1 MKNWWRNI
9 SVVAG
14 VSLCLVGCNA
24 QSTKETLAK
33 PSDKVTSFLQV
44 NSEQGPISG
53 RSTGGLLY
61 FRGIPYAQP
70 PVGELRWRAPQPAL
84 ERNEILNAAGGFAN
98 RCYQRPQNQS
108 WQKPEAYTQAE
119 SEDCLYMNIY
129 RPDTD
134 ETDLPVMV
142 WIHGGGLV
150 NGAGS
155 RPVNYGG
162 NLARK
167 NIVFVSFNY
176 RLGTFGFFAH
186 PELSSENP
194 DQGRLF
200 NYGLMDQIAA
210 LQWVQKNIRQFGGNP
225 DNVTIF
231 GESAGGYAVDML
243 VASQAKAGLFHKAI
257 SQSGYDRVVHP
268 RVQALAADHHQVV
281 EHKGTALAAALG
293 QPNATLAA
301 LRQVPA
307 AEIVKATNF
316 DNFIAFAV
324 DGVVVTEDVRSSFR
338 DGKHARI
345 PMLLGSTDLEFS
357 MFAPEQ
363 QHKIMSDALP
373 AEAMAELIPYYGSAQ
388 LRDTL
393 LYSDYL
399 FHAQARQL
407 ALYNNQA
414 GLTNYVYRFGMPVTA
429 MQNIE
434 MKDGLIYGAPHA
446 GELPYMFGNFTGDH
460 MESTTPSEQER
471 AVSDTMQTYWTN
483 FAKYGNPNGP
493 DDNAAALPH
502 WPAYNAESNMIM
514 RFTPEGTKAHA
525 DTWVE
530 RLDKVNSYLR
540 Y

>member
-1 MKNWWRNI
+1 MKNGYM
-9 SVVAG
+9 SAVAG
-14 VSLCLVGCNA
+14 VSLCLAGCNA
-24 QSTKETLAK
+24 QLIKDTPLQQPAAE
-33 PSDKVTSFLQV
+33 VSFLQV
-44 NSEQGPISG
+44 KSEQGPISG
-53 RSTGGLLY
+53 RSTGGMLY

-84 ERNEILNAAGGFAN
+84 QRNAILSAAGPFAN
-98 RCYQRPQNQS
+98 RCYQRPQNPSRQ
-108 WQKPEAYTQAE
+108 QPEAYTQAE

-129 RPDTD
+129 RPDTS

-150 NGAGS
+150 NGASS

-210 LQWVQKNIRQFGGNP
+210 LQWVQQNIRQFGGNP

-243 VASQAKAGLFHKAI
+243 VASQAQTGLFHKAI

-281 EHKGTALAAALG
+281 EHKGTALATALG
-293 QPNATLAA
+293 QPDATLAA
-301 LRQVPA
+301 LRQAPA
-307 AEIVKATNF
+307 EDIVQATNF
-316 DNFIAFAV
+316 DDFIAFAV

-357 MFAPEQ
+357 MVAPAQ
-363 QHKIMSDALP
+363 QHKIMRAVLP
-373 AEAMAELIPYYGSAQ
+373 ADAMAELIPYYGSAQ

-407 ALYNNQA
+407 ALYNNEA

-471 AVSDTMQTYWTN
+471 AVSDRMLTYWTN
-483 FAKYGNPNGP
+483 FAKYGNPNAADG
-493 DDNAAALPH
+493 NTAALPH
-502 WPAYNAESNMIM
+502 WPAYDKNTNLIM
-514 RFTPEGTKAHA
+514 RFTPEGTNAQA

-530 RLDKVNSYLR
+530 RLDKVNSYLS